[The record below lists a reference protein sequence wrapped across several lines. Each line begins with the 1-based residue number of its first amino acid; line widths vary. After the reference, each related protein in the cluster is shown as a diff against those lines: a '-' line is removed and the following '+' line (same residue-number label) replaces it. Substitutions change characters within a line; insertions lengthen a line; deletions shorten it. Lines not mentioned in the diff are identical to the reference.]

1 MAYNSLNKKLWTEIT
16 RLKLLTK
23 SDAPA
28 RFLLHESPF
37 DGIDEEETV
46 AAANSKEPI
55 ITGRILRTSDIYKE
69 CAFLIEIK
77 IMQAF
82 PIDPPE
88 VRFLTPIYHPNVG
101 KDGKK
106 K

>member
-16 RLKLLTK
+16 RLKLLAK
-23 SDAPA
+23 PDAPV
-28 RFLLHESPF
+28 RFLLHQSPF
-37 DGIDEEETV
+37 DEIDEEETV

-55 ITGRILRTSDIYKE
+55 ITGRKLPTSDIYKE

-82 PIDPPE
+82 PWDPRE
-88 VRFLTPIYHPNVG
+88 VRFLTPIYHLNVS
-101 KDGKK
+101 
-106 K
+106 